1 MKSTAACQALDL
13 LPLQAQP
20 IDPNARAFAKPSPI
34 RTVGFLARGSR
45 RDLCVDAV
53 LELAN
58 LIGRLPACI
67 DLLEQAPHAAAHCQ
81 VDLVLISRSSTDPQ
95 SERQRQAGQ
104 AVLQSGAPVLLLP
117 QGPAQPCL
125 AGERA
130 LIVWDGSLSALSA
143 LRSAV
148 PLLQQ
153 ATQVMVVDA
162 SEGAAR
168 VAVDAAMTFLDAL
181 PGERLLDLT
190 RLRIDSKPLVLE
202 TAQLTRADFL
212 VMGGFGRWGA
222 LPDIIDGNSDSSFLR
237 ARLPLLLGQ

>member
-1 MKSTAACQALDL
+1 VRSTAACQVPDL
-13 LPLQAQP
+13 PPLQAQP
-20 IDPNARAFAKPSPI
+20 IDPNARAFARPWPI

-67 DLLEQAPHAAAHCQ
+67 DLLDQAPHATAHCQ

-95 SERQRQAGQ
+95 SERQRRGGQ

-117 QGPAQPCL
+117 QGPAQPNL

-148 PLLQQ
+148 PLLEQSRQ
-153 ATQVMVVDA
+153 IMVVDA

-168 VAVDAAMTFLDAL
+168 VAVDSAMTFLDAL

-190 RLRIDSKPLVLE
+190 RLTIDSKPLVLE
-202 TAQLTRADFL
+202 TAQLTNANFI

-222 LPDIIDGNSDSSFLR
+222 LPDIIDGNSDSLFLR

>member
-1 MKSTAACQALDL
+1 MRSTAAYQALDL

-20 IDPNARAFAKPSPI
+20 VDPHARAFARPSPI

-81 VDLVLISRSSTDPQ
+81 VDLALISRSSTDPQ

-117 QGPAQPCL
+117 QGQAQPCL
-125 AGERA
+125 GGERA
-130 LIVWDGSLSALSA
+130 LILWDGSLSALSA
-143 LRSAV
+143 LRSAT

-153 ATQVMVVDA
+153 ATQLMVVDA
-162 SEGAAR
+162 SEGQAR
-168 VAVDAAMTFLDAL
+168 VPVDFAMTFLGAL
-181 PGERLLDLT
+181 PGEHLLDLS
-190 RLRIDSKPLVLE
+190 RLTIDSKPLVLE
-202 TAQLTRADFL
+202 TAQLTKADFL

-222 LPDIIDGNSDSSFLR
+222 LPDIVHGSSDSLFAR
-237 ARLPLLLGQ
+237 VRLPLLLGQ

>member
-1 MKSTAACQALDL
+1 M
-13 LPLQAQP
+13 
-20 IDPNARAFAKPSPI
+20 
-34 RTVGFLARGSR
+34 
-45 RDLCVDAV
+45 
-53 LELAN
+53 
-58 LIGRLPACI
+58 
-67 DLLEQAPHAAAHCQ
+67 
-81 VDLVLISRSSTDPQ
+81 
-95 SERQRQAGQ
+95 
-104 AVLQSGAPVLLLP
+104 LQSGAPVLLLP

-153 ATQVMVVDA
+153 AKQVMVVDA

-168 VAVDAAMTFLDAL
+168 VMVDSAMTFLAAL
-181 PGERLLDLT
+181 AGERLLDLT
-190 RLRIDSKPLVLE
+190 SLTIDSKPLVLE
-202 TAQLTRADFL
+202 TAQLTKADFL

-222 LPDIIDGNSDSSFLR
+222 LSDIIDGDSDSSFLR